1 MGKFTKDYQPDYSNR
16 PVRGPN
22 KKQAMLNAIEKRFP
36 GGTQEF
42 CEEVLNVG
50 LTGGPEGSAVPALLS
65 ECLKRVEPPLKPS
78 GVTIE
83 LDIKEGATH
92 TEKAEVIFNAVS
104 DGVITIE
111 AGQMLIGMLKDL
123 IAIHE
128 STEIVKRLEEIE
140 AALKV
145 KQ

>member
-1 MGKFTKDYQPDYSNR
+1 MKQFSKDYQPER
-16 PVRGPN
+16 RRGPS
-22 KKQAMLNAIEKRFP
+22 KKLAMLNAIEKKFQ

-42 CEEVLNVG
+42 CEHILEVG

-92 TEKAEVIFNAVS
+92 TEKAEVIFHAVS

-128 STEIVKRLEEIE
+128 STEIVKRREEIE
-140 AALKV
+140 AALRV